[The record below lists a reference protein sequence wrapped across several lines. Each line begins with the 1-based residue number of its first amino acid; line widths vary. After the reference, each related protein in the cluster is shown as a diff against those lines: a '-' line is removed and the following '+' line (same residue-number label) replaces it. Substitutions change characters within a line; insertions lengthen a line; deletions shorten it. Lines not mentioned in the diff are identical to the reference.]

1 MGSSCDCRR
10 VVLRS
15 GVVGLRGIWGGHSAS
30 AEAHAVLHGDCSSAC
45 GASRSDTAALLE
57 MSSTL

>member
-1 MGSSCDCRR
+1 M
-10 VVLRS
+10 
-15 GVVGLRGIWGGHSAS
+15 GLRGVLGGRSAS
-30 AEAHAVLHGDCSSAC
+30 AEAHAVLHGGCLSAC

>member
-1 MGSSCDCRR
+1 MG
-10 VVLRS
+10 LRS
-15 GVVGLRGIWGGHSAS
+15 VLGGRSAS

-45 GASRSDTAALLE
+45 GAAALLE